1 MSITSRESGVMSR
14 ESKDT
19 GNLIYN
25 IPEGYMAGTAR
36 KAKLISGAMLF
47 VFLCNF
53 SDALYAQAKVPP
65 RIAPT
70 AEFLKARRNAVSWQN
85 AMNRCLA
92 NTRAWLSYIDP
103 ESRLFPDN
111 VRTAWYTPH
120 NAAADNYPF
129 MMLSSFF
136 TDPDLF
142 NGYMKEFLHIEKQ
155 LTSAPNGLPRNYN
168 IQSGEFGPPSIFG
181 ASEYAKDGLVPATEL
196 LGKSPWFDRMEE
208 LARAVM
214 NNASVESDF
223 GMLPDSSSE
232 VNGEMLQVLLR
243 LFSAT
248 GDRKYLSWAE
258 RIGDAYCKEV
268 MPGNFGLPSYTWN
281 FKEHTGSP
289 LFNLRDHGCE
299 ILSGLSLLYAVMKTV
314 DPRKAETY
322 YLPVKGMLD
331 RVLQL
336 GMNPDGLFVNMI
348 NSETG
353 EKIKRRP
360 GWSDCFGYD
369 YDGFYTFYLATGE
382 RKYRDCVEH
391 ALSNI
396 HKYRGYPWEGHS
408 HDGYADAIEG
418 VLNLLNRI
426 PVESAYD
433 WVESEIQIMFSM
445 QKPEG
450 YIEQWHGDGNFSRTA
465 LMYALYKSKGVYAKP
480 WRKDLKV
487 GAVTRG
493 DELFVYCGADS
504 EWSGKIYFDHPRH
517 HTIWK
522 FDNNYPRIN
531 EFPEWYTFNEAEV
544 YNINDIVNNSKESFT
559 GKELVEGI
567 PSGPDKGK
575 FIYWKIQP
583 D

>member
-1 MSITSRESGVMSR
+1 MVISKTMRLFLGVISF
-14 ESKDT
+14 
-19 GNLIYN
+19 IY
-25 IPEGYMAGTAR
+25 
-36 KAKLISGAMLF
+36 
-47 VFLCNF
+47 VCNF
-53 SDALYAQAKVPP
+53 SMILFGQAKVPP
-65 RIAPT
+65 KIAPT
-70 AEFLKARRNAVSWQN
+70 EEFLKARRNAVDWQN
-85 AMNRCLA
+85 AMNRCHA
-92 NTRAWLSYIDP
+92 NTQAWLDYVDP
-103 ESRLFPDN
+103 VSGLFPDN
-111 VRTAWYTPH
+111 VRTTWYTPH

-129 MMLSSFF
+129 MMLTSFF
-136 TDPDLF
+136 TDENLF
-142 NGYMKEFLHIEKQ
+142 HGYMMEFMEKEKQ
-155 LTSAPNGLPRNYN
+155 LTSSSNGLPRNYN
-168 IQSGEFGPPSIFG
+168 IQSREFGPPSIFG

-196 LGKSPWFDRMEE
+196 MGRSPWFDRMEE

-214 NNASVESDF
+214 RNASIESDF

-248 GDRKYLSWAE
+248 GDRQYLSWAE
-258 RIGDAYCKEV
+258 RIGDAYCREV
-268 MPGNFGLPSYTWN
+268 MPANFGLPAYKWN
-281 FKEHTGSP
+281 FQTHTGQP

-299 ILSGLSLLYAVMKTV
+299 ILSGLSLLYAVMKTI
-314 DPRKAETY
+314 DPQKAETY
-322 YLPVKGMLD
+322 YRPVKGMLE

-348 NSETG
+348 NCETG
-353 EKIKRRP
+353 ETVSRRG

-369 YDGFYTFYLATGE
+369 YDGFYTFYLSTGE

-391 ALSNI
+391 VLRNI

-426 PVESAYD
+426 PVESAFD
-433 WVESEIQIMFSM
+433 WVESETGIMFSM

-487 GAVTRG
+487 GAVRKGG
-493 DELFVYCGADS
+493 DLFVYCSGDR
-504 EWSGKIYFDHPRH
+504 EWSGEIYFDHPRH
-517 HTIWK
+517 KTIWK
-522 FDNNYPRIN
+522 FDKNYPRIN
-531 EFPEWYTFNEAEV
+531 EFPEWYTFEEREN
-544 YNINDIVNNSKESFT
+544 YNIYDFVNNSCTSFT

-567 PSGPDKGK
+567 PGSFEKGG
-575 FIYWKIQP
+575 FVYWRISRE
-583 D
+583 